1 MTSLRNIIT
10 ASVVAGI
17 FSLHP
22 SLNKGDNPITDLQH
36 YVYGNSLN
44 ISTNNTINRNLLEIK
59 WLCETNDT
67 PCSDLIIYS
76 KGIQINEI
84 PSVKGNQKLIVSY
97 KNKVIGEIPQSKTS
111 KNQSH
116 DYNINF
122 SADKNTLFFKGEII
136 GPSPHQGAPV
146 TIASL

>member
-17 FSLHP
+17 FALHP

-76 KGIQINEI
+76 KGFQINEI

-97 KNKVIGEIPQSKTS
+97 KNKIIGEIPQSKTS